1 MEHKIIVD
9 WCENKKV
16 SLRRQLELFETGTL
30 RWGENV
36 GSGWILRRRAL
47 SASRETSPNW
57 TGLSRSIATRTKPP
71 EALPTASPADIHHL
85 GGFGLGGCLT

>member
-30 RWGENV
+30 RSGENV
-36 GSGWILRRRAL
+36 GSSWIDTTEKSIERLKGDIAELDRLITQYRDKNEA
-47 SASRETSPNW
+47 P
-57 TGLSRSIATRTKPP
+57 RSVAHRF
-71 EALPTASPADIHHL
+71 S
-85 GGFGLGGCLT
+85 G

>member
-30 RWGENV
+30 RSGENV
-36 GSGWILRRRAL
+36 GSGWIDTT
-47 SASRETSPNW
+47 EK
-57 TGLSRSIATRTKPP
+57 SIERLKGDIAELDRLITQYRDKN
-71 EALPTASPADIHHL
+71 EASPSVAHRFS
-85 GGFGLGGCLT
+85 G

>member
-36 GSGWILRRRAL
+36 GSDWIDTTEKSIERLKGDIAELDRLITQYRDKNEA
-47 SASRETSPNW
+47 P
-57 TGLSRSIATRTKPP
+57 RSVAHCF
-71 EALPTASPADIHHL
+71 S
-85 GGFGLGGCLT
+85 G